1 MIPLHSTQYCLTGR
15 RCSLT
20 LYTILSTA
28 MNRHPYT
35 LHNTVHPT
43 GRIPLHSTQYCLCEV
58 EKPLHSTQYC
68 LGQIAR
74 ALTLYTILS
83 VEYQR
88 HPYTLHNTVLER
100 ANRPYTLHNTV
111 VAAQRRPLHSTQY
124 CLADYCNS
132 LTLYTILSYSRR
144 ACPYTLHNTV
154 SHGEEVPLHSTQYCP
169 SLDGVTLTLYTI
181 LSNTTIIY

>member
-132 LTLYTILSYSRR
+132 LTLYTILSYSDGLALTLYTILSHMARKF
-144 ACPYTLHNTV
+144 PYTLHNTV
-154 SHGEEVPLHSTQYCP
+154 QY
-169 SLDGVTLTLYTI
+169 YHNI
-181 LSNTTIIY
+181 LKKV